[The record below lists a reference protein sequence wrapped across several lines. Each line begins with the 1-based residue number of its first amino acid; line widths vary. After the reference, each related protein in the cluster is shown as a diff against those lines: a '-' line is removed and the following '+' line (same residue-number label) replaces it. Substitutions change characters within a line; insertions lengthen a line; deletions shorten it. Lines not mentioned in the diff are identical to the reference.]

1 MAGHDVMRRR
11 RSVAKN
17 KALRWLFALA
27 ILLSGIISSFYSAK
41 WLQGV
46 FELPSLV
53 IISSASD
60 LVVLAITLPLLIVY
74 LYVVPKIFRVD
85 HNELG
90 QMLRGE

>member
-1 MAGHDVMRRR
+1 MRRR

-53 IISSASD
+53 IISRHGSASD